1 MEKPLRLVV
10 IDGSN
15 FFWRA
20 FHGGSD
26 HQLNYSGHPT
36 WAIHGT
42 IMSIAFT
49 AKLFNP
55 SHLLVVF
62 DWGQSEYRTK
72 IYQAYKANR
81 PSGLDDNTAK
91 NQMTQ
96 LRDILDLFNVPVYRE
111 HGVEADD
118 VVAKVC
124 ELYSNELPISLIT
137 GDKDWRQLVSKNVEV
152 VHPSLGEKE
161 QDTWTFTRVFE
172 HYGLEP
178 RRLHEVW
185 ALSGDKTDNIP
196 GLRGVGEKRALKL
209 IQNYGSLDSLLLNS
223 QEEKI
228 QNNKEII
235 KLSDKLVSLHPNLCN
250 FNLNLNQ
257 LEFKPISLLQDQEH
271 KLEGILQDYG
281 LKRIESKWREGTL
294 WFNRGKRLNQIMPK

>member
-1 MEKPLRLVV
+1 MAKPLQLAI

-26 HQLNYSGHPT
+26 HQLNYSGNPT
-36 WAIHGT
+36 WAIHGS
-42 IMSIAFT
+42 IMSMAFT
-49 AKLFNP
+49 TKNLDP
-55 SHLLVVF
+55 THLLVVF
-62 DWGQSEYRTK
+62 DWGHSDYRFNL
-72 IYQAYKANR
+72 YGAYKANR
-81 PSGLDDNTAK
+81 PSGLDDDTAK
-91 NQMTQ
+91 NQMSQ
-96 LRDILDLFNVPVYRE
+96 LRDILGLFNVPVYRE

-118 VVAKVC
+118 IVAKVC
-124 ELYSNELPISLIT
+124 ELYSNEIPISLVT
-137 GDKDWRQLVSKNVEV
+137 GDKDWRQLISKNVKV

-161 QDTWTFTRVFE
+161 QDIWDFTKVFE
-172 HYGLEP
+172 HYGIEP
-178 RRLHEVW
+178 SRLHEVW

-209 IQNYGSLDSLLLNS
+209 IQTYGSLESLLLNS
-223 QEEKI
+223 QEERI

-235 KLSDKLVSLHPNLCN
+235 KISDKLVSLHPNLCN
-250 FNLNLNQ
+250 FNLTLND
-257 LEFKPISLLQDQEH
+257 LEFKPLSLLQDDKH
-271 KLEGILQDYG
+271 KLEGILNDYG